1 VCPLLMEILI
11 DENGFKSAEESKNIH
26 MNPFGKL

>member
-11 DENGFKSAEESKNIH
+11 DENGFKSAEESKNIQRGI
-26 MNPFGKL
+26 GKL